1 MKNLILA
8 TAVAIG
14 GFAFLGNARG
24 KEAAPPP
31 RVAANNSAKV
41 KSLSGKTVTL
51 FGKISRAN
59 QSKSGNHFLNFY
71 SSDVTIF
78 CAKKDAGKFKSGG
91 PAKLFANKEIEV
103 TGKLEDFKG
112 KPQIK
117 IVSPKQI
124 QLANSK
130 LAAKLDTK
138 TPSLKDVKV
147 GKSSKTPSLADVR
160 VDGGTK
166 NAKKFELKQIGKTTW
181 VSPAG
186 LKYKGK
192 DPQGLTR
199 VEHVLRHAAD
209 QPRRAGSHGVFDGGN
224 DRALEIVDEAWKLAK
239 QKKIKPKNE
248 GRTSAYTIPMG
259 RRVGYLGGQRGAQ
272 RKNPALKK
280 VFIVVRTGTSEV
292 ITAFPR

>member
-1 MKNLILA
+1 MKNLIRA
-8 TAVAIG
+8 A
-14 GFAFLGNARG
+14 GFVILGFTFLGHAG
-24 KEAAPPP
+24 AKEAAPPP
-31 RVAANNSAKV
+31 KVAANNHAKV
-41 KSLSGKTVTL
+41 KSLAGKTVTL

-78 CAKKDAGKFKSGG
+78 CAKKDATKFKSGG
-91 PAKLFANKEIEV
+91 PAKLFANKEVEV
-103 TGKLEDFKG
+103 TGKLESYKG

-117 IVSPKQI
+117 IISPQQI
-124 QLANSK
+124 RLANSTSAGK
-130 LAAKLDTK
+130 RETS

-147 GKSSKTPSLADVR
+147 GETGKTPSLSDVR
-160 VDGGTK
+160 VGGSSSPT
-166 NAKKFELKQIGKTTW
+166 KKFELKQVGKTTW

-186 LKYKGK
+186 LKYAGK

-209 QPRRAGSHGVFDGGN
+209 QPRRSGPHGVFDGGN
-224 DRALEIVDEAWKLAK
+224 DKALETVDAAWKIAK

-248 GRTSAYTIPMG
+248 GHRSAYTIPMG
-259 RRVGYLGGQRGAQ
+259 RRVGFLGGKTGAQ
-272 RKNPALKK
+272 RRNPALKK

-292 ITAFPR
+292 ITAFPK